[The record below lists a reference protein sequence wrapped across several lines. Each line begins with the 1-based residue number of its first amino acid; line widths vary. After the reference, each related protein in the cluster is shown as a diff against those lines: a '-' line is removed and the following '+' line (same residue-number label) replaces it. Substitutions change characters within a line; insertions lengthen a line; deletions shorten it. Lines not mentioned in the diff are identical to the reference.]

1 MVPKITKLVLSIVFL
16 IALLI
21 PAVPAVVLREDMLDL
36 NKTISYADLGLTGQQ
51 DVQIWVGNTLVEY
64 GNTSGADVLYQ
75 PLNDYTTVIR
85 PTLSNRWM
93 NNPALMLVDAVGYL
107 LSFALPIFVILGLG
121 AILIGLSRAGGR
133 R

>member
-1 MVPKITKLVLSIVFL
+1 MVPQKTKLVLSIVFL
-16 IALLI
+16 IALLV
-21 PAVPAVVLREDMLDL
+21 PSVPAVVLNESQLDM

-51 DVQIWVGNTLVEY
+51 DVQIWVGNELVEY

-85 PTLSNRWM
+85 PTLSNRWL
-93 NNPALMLVDAVGYL
+93 NAPHLLLVDAVGYL
-107 LSFALPIFVILGLG
+107 LSFALPIFIILGLG
-121 AILIGLSRAGGR
+121 AILVGLARVGGR